1 MVLVQ
6 FGTPCSKPTANTE
19 LRHSWH
25 KSLSDLKCRHTKGFQ
40 RRLVHQIGS
49 FAIKSGLLQSVER
62 PRFPPGNGAM
72 GTQGSRL
79 SNIQPMKVIAPGY
92 TQHAPASLNTIYR
105 VELKPRN
112 GKNRYCSLYVAK
124 NVRSIYAKYY
134 DGSRAAKDR
143 RCDKTL
149 GIKLPED
156 ITKPEEALAWLQ
168 LNHLEKWLRFEGEC
182 NRIEDGNYWPA
193 SAHADHSLRSAAA
206 YRSYPHGTAGFAWRW
221 YGEQVENPTIL
232 PDGNELHRV
241 GSPEQHRVTLLD
253 CGNVLAVQLR
263 NGDTLGHI
271 DAEDLSVDIVSEA
284 LQVWMEGGRSKA
296 TFRKVMTHLSCV
308 LGYALQKS
316 TETGVRRGPLWG
328 QEAGGGR
335 TSPGQN
341 KEAPSV
347 INPFNTMRARIDAM
361 GNKEKILNP
370 DEGPCDPFT
379 LDEVKKILDTF
390 RRDPELR
397 PYWPLVGILASTG
410 CRPTEACALR
420 WSHVTGLWEGNKIG
434 KLGVSRATKPQLTGA
449 PVRFAMGVKKD
460 KMKHADADKRFRKT
474 KTGSIKTPKL
484 MTLIPGYENLFEMS
498 IKALHP
504 VGGDGSFAFMELKEW
519 RNRLVFQG
527 PRAGEKDF
535 RKPFY
540 WHNFAGRQ
548 WKHALERAGVRYR
561 RPYNLRHTYVT
572 NMIQVGWERISDVAR
587 WIGDDEKVVRGNYSG
602 VVDIDAADNRLVQA
616 DNGRPVSADLS
627 KMTKEELIAHAQE
640 INALVMSEIAS
651 RS

>member
-1 MVLVQ
+1 MLVR
-6 FGTPCSKPTANTE
+6 FGTPCPKPTANTA

-25 KSLSDLKCRHTKGFQ
+25 KSLPDLKCCDTKGFQ

-105 VELKPRN
+105 VELKQRN
-112 GKNRYCSLYVAK
+112 GKNRYCTLYIAK
-124 NVRSIYAKYY
+124 NTRSVYAKYY
-134 DGSRAAKDR
+134 DGSRGTSTKDR

-156 ITKPEEALAWLQ
+156 ITKPEEALAWVQ

-182 NRIEDGNYWPA
+182 NRIEDGNYWPG
-193 SAHADHSLRSAAA
+193 SAHADHSLRATAA
-206 YRSYPHGTAGFAWRW
+206 YRSYPHGTAGYAWRW
-221 YGEQVENPTIL
+221 YGEQVDNPTIL
-232 PDGNELHRV
+232 PDGSAMNKV
-241 GSPEQHRVTLLD
+241 GSPTQHRKTLLD
-253 CGNVLAVQLR
+253 CGNVLAVQLK
-263 NGDTLGHI
+263 NGETLGHI
-271 DAEDLSVDIVSEA
+271 NAEDLSMDIVSEA
-284 LQVWMEGGRSKA
+284 LQVWMESGRSKS

-308 LGYALQKS
+308 LGYALQKA

-328 QEAGGGR
+328 QEAGAGR
-335 TSPGQN
+335 KSPGQN
-341 KEAPSV
+341 PEAPSV
-347 INPFNTMRARIDAM
+347 INPFCTMRARIDAM
-361 GNKEKILNP
+361 DNAQKILNP
-370 DEGPCDPFT
+370 DDGPCDPFT
-379 LDEVKKILDTF
+379 LEEVQKILDVM
-390 RRDPELR
+390 RRDPELN
-397 PYWPLVGILASTG
+397 PYWPLVGILVSTG

-420 WSHVTGLWEGNKIG
+420 WSHVTGLWEGNKVGRI
-434 KLGVSRATKPQLTGA
+434 GVSRAVKPELTGA
-449 PVRFAMGVKKD
+449 PVRFAMGVKQEEKNN
-460 KMKHADADKRFRKT
+460 ANAEKRWRKT

-484 MTLIPGYENLFEMS
+484 MTLVPGYENLFEMS

-519 RNRLVFQG
+519 RNRLVYQG
-527 PRAGEKDF
+527 PRAGDDF
-535 RKPFY
+535 RKPFH

-548 WKHALERAGVRYR
+548 WTRALKAAGGRYR

-572 NMIQVGWERISDVAR
+572 NMIQVGWNRISDVAR
-587 WIGDDEKVVRGNYSG
+587 WIGDNEVVVRNYYSG
-602 VVDIDAADNRLVQA
+602 VVDVPAAERRLVQA
-616 DNGRPVSADLS
+616 DQGRPVGVDLA
-627 KMTKEELIAHAQE
+627 KMSTEELIAYQQK
-640 INALVMSEIAS
+640 NNDLVMAEIAS